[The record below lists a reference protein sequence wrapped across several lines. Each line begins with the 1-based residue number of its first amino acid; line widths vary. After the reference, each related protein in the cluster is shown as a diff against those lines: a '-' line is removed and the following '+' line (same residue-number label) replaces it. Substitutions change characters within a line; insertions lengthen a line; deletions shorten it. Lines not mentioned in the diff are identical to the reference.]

1 MIRHIVWWTLK
12 EQANGRTA
20 DENAWH
26 ILKSSASLRVIP
38 EMLSLEVS
46 RKIEASSSVPAGI
59 VLTTTH
65 KNMEELDAYRNNPVH
80 LQFAAMLNELVNS
93 RNVIDFEFDP
103 DSSGV

>member
-12 EQANGRTA
+12 DKANGKCA
-20 DENAWH
+20 EENAWH
-26 ILKSSASLRVIP
+26 ILKSSAVLHEIP

-46 RKIEASSSVPAGI
+46 RIIEPTSSVAVGI

-65 KNMEELDAYRNNPVH
+65 KNMEGLESYRNNPIH
-80 LQFAAMLNELVNS
+80 LQFVAMLNELVNS

-103 DSSGV
+103 DKNC